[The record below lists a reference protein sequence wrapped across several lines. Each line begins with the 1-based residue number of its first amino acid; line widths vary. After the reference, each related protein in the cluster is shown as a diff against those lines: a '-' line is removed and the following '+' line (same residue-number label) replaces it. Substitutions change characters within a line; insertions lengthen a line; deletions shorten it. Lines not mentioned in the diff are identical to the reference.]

1 MIIRI
6 NGTELESFTPS
17 LSSIN
22 LKEYLPKSK
31 KEAKKI
37 KKLSIWL
44 WSLSGTM
51 FLNNQAYAA
60 SDIWIKMQPLWSV
73 FQDIAMV
80 IGGIAIFSGLL
91 IFYFKRNLGKSVIV
105 SSALVIGGC
114 FLVPSLIM
122 LIAIIGNLMNDVLMD
137 VFQNMDLKDSVKV
150 DD

>member
-6 NGTELESFTPS
+6 NGTELESITPS
-17 LSSIN
+17 LSSIS
-22 LKEYLPKSK
+22 LEEYLPKSK

-37 KKLSIWL
+37 KKLAIWL

-51 FLNNQAYAA
+51 LINNQASAA

-150 DD
+150 DG